1 VTAQQAVPDPDTD
14 SLMVGDLDAWLASIA
29 PTLLA
34 YFVRRVVPA
43 EDAAD
48 LLGET
53 LLQLWRRA
61 DALPDDPHDA
71 RMWAFGV
78 ARNVLRGHRRTNQ
91 RRSALA
97 GRLRNELSSI
107 DEVAHPADERVLDL
121 RAALDRLKP
130 IDQEILRLVHWDG
143 LSLVETATV
152 VGLREGTVRSRYHR
166 VRGRLRRQ
174 LG

>member
-1 VTAQQAVPDPDTD
+1 
-14 SLMVGDLDAWLASIA
+14 MVSEVDDWLVSIA

-34 YFVRRVVPA
+34 YFVRRVVSA

-61 DALPDDPHDA
+61 DALLDDPHDA
-71 RMWAFGV
+71 RMYAFGV

-97 GRLRNELSSI
+97 GRLRSELSSV
-107 DEVAHPADERVLDL
+107 DEVAHPADERVMDL

-152 VGLREGTVRSRYHR
+152 IGMREATVRSRYHR
-166 VRGRLRRQ
+166 VRARLRQQ
-174 LG
+174 LE

>member
-1 VTAQQAVPDPDTD
+1 MGSGHLAA
-14 SLMVGDLDAWLASIA
+14 GDLDDWLASIA

-34 YFVRRVVPA
+34 YFVRRVASA

-53 LLQLWRRA
+53 LLLLWRRA
-61 DALPDDPHDA
+61 DAIPNDSGRA

-78 ARNVLRGHRRTNQ
+78 ARNVLRGHRRTDQ

-97 GRLRNELSSI
+97 GRLRLELSSL
-107 DEVAHPADERVLDL
+107 DEMAHSTDDRVLDL
-121 RAALDRLKP
+121 RAAIDRLKP

-143 LSLVETATV
+143 LSLIETAGV
-152 VGLREGTVRSRYHR
+152 VGMREGTVRSRYHR
-166 VRGRLRRQ
+166 VRARLRRQ
-174 LG
+174 LDGRLD

>member
-1 VTAQQAVPDPDTD
+1 MTARHVA
-14 SLMVGDLDAWLASIA
+14 SDLDCDGLAAGELDDWLRSIA

-34 YFVRRVVPA
+34 YFLRRVTPA

-53 LLQLWRRA
+53 LLLLWRRA
-61 DALPDDPHDA
+61 EAIPNDPEGA

-97 GRLRNELSSI
+97 GRLRLELSSV
-107 DEVAHPADERVLDL
+107 DEVVPPADERVLDL
-121 RAALDRLKP
+121 RAAIDRLKP
-130 IDQEILRLVHWDG
+130 IDQEIVRLVHWDG
-143 LSLVETATV
+143 LSLIETAAV
-152 VGLREGTVRSRYHR
+152 VGMREGTVRSRYHR
-166 VRGRLRRQ
+166 ARARLRR
-174 LG
+174 LLE

>member
-1 VTAQQAVPDPDTD
+1 MNARQVA
-14 SLMVGDLDAWLASIA
+14 SDLDRGGLSAGELGDWLVSIA

-34 YFVRRVVPA
+34 YFVRRVAPA

-53 LLQLWRRA
+53 LLLLWRRS
-61 DALPDDPHDA
+61 DAIPNDPDDA

-97 GRLRNELSSI
+97 RRLRLELSSA
-107 DEVAHPADERVLDL
+107 DELVHPADERVLDL
-121 RAALDRLKP
+121 RAAIDWLKP

-143 LSLVETATV
+143 LSLVETAAV
-152 VGLREGTVRSRYHR
+152 VGMREGTVRSRYHR
-166 VRGRLRRQ
+166 VRARLRRQ